1 MPALKNTR
9 HEAFAQHR
17 ASGASADEAYS
28 KAGFSPDRGAAS
40 RLSANISVQERIAE
54 LQNQTAR
61 KASMTR
67 ADLVDWCERVLRA
80 KPSEASAD
88 SDICQTVM
96 TKAGPFTL
104 LCDKGGAF
112 DRLVKLCG
120 WNEPEKHEHSGT
132 VNIRIGGDDQH

>member
-9 HEAFAQHR
+9 HEAFAQAL
-17 ASGASADEAYS
+17 ASGSTMDEAYT
-28 KAGFSPDRGAAS
+28 KAGFTPNRQNAHRLTTNDDVAA
-40 RLSANISVQERIAE
+40 RVKEIQE
-54 LQNQTAR
+54 QTAK

-80 KPSEASAD
+80 KPSEASEE

-96 TKAGPFTL
+96 TKAGPFTS

-120 WNEPEKHEHSGT
+120 WNEPEKHEHSGSVKIT
-132 VNIRIGGDDQH
+132 IGGEA

>member
-9 HEAFAQHR
+9 HEAFAQAL
-17 ASGASADEAYS
+17 ASGSTMDEAYA
-28 KAGFSPDRGAAS
+28 KAGFAPNRQNAHRLTTNDDVAA
-40 RLSANISVQERIAE
+40 RVKE
-54 LQNQTAR
+54 LQEQTAK

-80 KPSEASAD
+80 KPSDASAD
-88 SDICQTVM
+88 SDICETVM
-96 TKAGPFTL
+96 TKMGPFTK

-120 WNEPEKHEHSGT
+120 WNEPDKIEHSGT
-132 VNIRIGGDDQH
+132 VKITIGGEE

>member
-9 HEAFAQHR
+9 HEAFAQAL
-17 ASGASADEAYS
+17 ASGSTMNEAYAKS
-28 KAGFSPDRGAAS
+28 GYKSDRGHAS
-40 RLSANISVQERIAE
+40 RMAANGSITKRVEE
-54 LQNQTAR
+54 LIRETAQ

-96 TKAGPFTL
+96 TKAGPFTS

-120 WNEPEKHEHSGT
+120 WNEPEKLEMGIT
-132 VNIRIGGDDQH
+132 GLEALVKRLRK